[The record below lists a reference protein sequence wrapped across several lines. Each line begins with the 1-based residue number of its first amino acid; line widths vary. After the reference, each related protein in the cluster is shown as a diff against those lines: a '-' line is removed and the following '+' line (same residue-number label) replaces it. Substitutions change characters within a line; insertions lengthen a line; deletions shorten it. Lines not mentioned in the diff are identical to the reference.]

1 MIYIT
6 YLYPHIRYGISI
18 NNSTRGYVMDLWHL
32 YFNDPIIFASF
43 TGLGI
48 LLGIGAFFAVY
59 FTYKINTATEEE

>member
-1 MIYIT
+1 
-6 YLYPHIRYGISI
+6 
-18 NNSTRGYVMDLWHL
+18 MDLWHL

-59 FTYKINTATEEE
+59 FAYKISTATEPE